1 MTMITRMSIARL
13 LATGA
18 LAAGALAGCRNA
30 QALKT
35 DRQDAEPLH
44 EAVDALNG
52 VIVYD
57 IFSPPQASRVYAYA
71 SVAAYEVLQQRDSAH
86 RSLAGQLA
94 GLTPVPAAP
103 PDSEYYAPLAS
114 VHAFMTVGKALT
126 FSQDRMDSL
135 RTAMDERIRGAGV
148 PDAVYRRS
156 IAYGD
161 TVAAHVLAW
170 SKKDVFLQTRGMS
183 KFTVTQEPG
192 RWIPTPPMYADA
204 VEPNWGRLRPFA
216 MDSSSQFR
224 PEAAYAFDTTPASHF
239 FREARE
245 VYDVSKRLT
254 EDNKE
259 TVLFWD
265 DNPYVMHVQGHTMYA
280 TKKRTPGGH
289 WMAIAAIAARKSGA
303 DMMKTAEAYA
313 LTSLALADGFI
324 ACWDAKFHSNLIR
337 PESVINRH
345 IDDRWQ
351 PMLQTPPFPEYPS
364 GHSTISAAAATVLT
378 RLFGERF
385 AFTDSSQVAFGLPV
399 RSFPSFE
406 AAAKEAGMSR
416 LYGGI
421 HFRHGVEA
429 GLTQGRAVGAQLLAR
444 ARTRAE
450 PTVAQ
455 AGAPAG
461 TTTAARDTTKGRGAA
476 APAKSAGGR

>member
-1 MTMITRMSIARL
+1 MTRIHRASIARL

-18 LAAGALAGCRNA
+18 LAVGALAGCRNA
-30 QALKT
+30 GALKT

-44 EAVDALNG
+44 EAVDALND

-114 VHAFMTVGKALT
+114 VHAFMTVGKTLT

-135 RTAMDERIRGAGV
+135 RTAMDERIRRTGV

-156 IAYGD
+156 LAYGD
-161 TVAAHVLAW
+161 TVAAHILAW
-170 SKKDVFLQTRGMS
+170 SKKDRFLQSRGMS

-204 VEPNWGRLRPFA
+204 VEPNWGTLRAFA

-224 PEAAYAFDTTPASHF
+224 PEAAYAFDTTPASQF
-239 FREARE
+239 FRDARE
-245 VYDVSKRLT
+245 VYDATRRLT
-254 EDNKE
+254 EDQKE

-303 DMMKTAEAYA
+303 DMMKSAEAYA

-324 ACWDAKFHSNLIR
+324 ACWDAKFHANLVR
-337 PESVINRH
+337 PETVINRH

-364 GHSTISAAAATVLT
+364 GHSTISAAAAKVLT
-378 RLFGERF
+378 HLFGEKF
-385 AFTDSSQVAFGLPV
+385 AYTDSSEHAFGLPV

-406 AAAKEAGMSR
+406 AAAEEAGMSR

-429 GLTQGRAVGAQLLAR
+429 GLAQGRAVGAQVLAR
-444 ARTRAE
+444 ARTRSE

-455 AGAPAG
+455 AGVPAG
-461 TTTAARDTTKGRGAA
+461 ATTAAKDTAKRRGAA
-476 APAKSAGGR
+476 APAPSAGGR